1 MNELLTTQ
9 EMAQADAL
17 AVAAGVP
24 SIVLMENAGK
34 AVAHEA
40 CRMRP
45 HPGRIVVLCGPGNNG
60 GDGYAAA
67 RLLKASGHEIRVY
80 RLGDAGKLKGD
91 AAEMARRLDGHVRP
105 ANSDALQSMDLII
118 DALFGAGLSR
128 PLEGDAGEMIGA
140 INSSGI
146 PVLSIDVPSGVD
158 GSTGAAAGPAIKA
171 DCTIT
176 FFRKKPGHLLL
187 PGRALCG
194 DVVVA
199 DIGIPDVVLQ
209 YPPPPPAEG
218 APSARRA
225 EGAPSTRR
233 GEGLGVGG
241 SSRAESLG
249 QNSSVA
255 TSASQSKQSARD
267 VTPPPT
273 PPRRGEGSRMGPL
286 GSHALQISA
295 FENTPDLWLS
305 QFSRPSLDGH
315 KYTRGHAVVVS
326 GPAHQTGAA
335 RLSARGALRM
345 GAGLVTVASSPQA
358 LLINAAHLTA
368 IMLAPF
374 ADARG
379 LATLLEDERRNAVLI
394 GPGAG
399 VGPETCEL
407 VETVLASGAAVVL
420 DADALTS
427 FATPDQGSRAETVR
441 FGFTSATTTAPATPI
456 ALFALIGAKPERP
469 VVMTPHEGEFK
480 KLFGEI
486 AGCKLDRAR
495 VAAKL
500 SGATVV
506 LKGPDTLIASP
517 DGRAA
522 INANAPPWLAT
533 AGSGDVLAGFIT
545 GLLAQKM
552 PEFEAACA
560 AVWLHGAC
568 AAHFGPG
575 LIAEDLPEALPHV
588 LHALHQS
595 S

>member
-1 MNELLTTQ
+1 MHELLTTQ
-9 EMAQADAL
+9 EMSQADAL

-24 SIVLMENAGK
+24 SIDLMENAGK
-34 AVAHEA
+34 AVAREA

-80 RLGDAGKLKGD
+80 RLGEAGKLKGD
-91 AAEMARRLDGHVRP
+91 AAEMARRLDGYVRP
-105 ANSDALQSMDLII
+105 ANPDALQSIDLII

-128 PLEGDAGEMIGA
+128 PLEGDAAEMIVA

-146 PVLSIDVPSGVD
+146 PVLAVDVPSGVD
-158 GSTGAAAGPAIKA
+158 GSTGAAAGPAVKA
-171 DCTIT
+171 DRTIT

-199 DIGIPDVVLQ
+199 DIGIPEGVLTS
-209 YPPPPPAEG
+209 PPPHSSHLPVQ
-218 APSARRA
+218 
-225 EGAPSTRR
+225 T
-233 GEGLGVGG
+233 GG
-241 SSRAESLG
+241 GDEKFA
-249 QNSSVA
+249 V
-255 TSASQSKQSARD
+255 SKW
-267 VTPPPT
+267 
-273 PPRRGEGSRMGPL
+273 
-286 GSHALQISA
+286 
-295 FENTPDLWLS
+295 ENTPALW
-305 QFSRPSLDGH
+305 QDVFPAATVNQH

-326 GPAHQTGAA
+326 GPAHATGAA
-335 RLSARGALRM
+335 RLSARGALRI

-374 ADARG
+374 ADARD
-379 LATLLEDERRNAVLI
+379 LATLLEDTRRNAVLI
-394 GPGAG
+394 GPGAS
-399 VGPETCEL
+399 VGAETCEL
-407 VETVLASGAAVVL
+407 VETVLASGAAAVL

-427 FATPDQGSRAETVR
+427 FATPDQSSRAETVR
-441 FGFTSATTTAPATPI
+441 FGFTSAATTVPATPA
-456 ALFALIGAKPERP
+456 ALFAHIGAKPERP
-469 VVMTPHEGEFK
+469 VVLTPHEGEFK

-486 AGCKLDRAR
+486 AGSKLDRAR
-495 VAAKL
+495 AAVKI
-500 SGATVV
+500 SGAVVV
-506 LKGPDTLIASP
+506 LKGPDTVIASP

-552 PEFEAACA
+552 AAFEAACA

-568 AAHFGPG
+568 AAHFGAG
-575 LIAEDLPEALPHV
+575 LIAEDLPEALPLV
-588 LHALHQS
+588 LRVLPTVRGTRD
-595 S
+595 

>member
-1 MNELLTTQ
+1 MHELLTAH

-17 AVAAGVP
+17 AAAAGVA
-24 SIVLMENAGK
+24 SIVLMENAGR
-34 AVAHEA
+34 AVAREA
-40 CRMRP
+40 SRMRP

-67 RLLKASGHEIRVY
+67 RLLKAHGHEIRVY
-80 RLGDAGKLKGD
+80 RLGEAGKLTGD

-105 ANSDALQSMDLII
+105 ATPDALQSMDLIV

-128 PLEGDAGEMIGA
+128 PLEGDAAELIAA
-140 INSSGI
+140 INASGT
-146 PVLSIDVPSGVD
+146 PVLSVDVPSGVD
-158 GSTGAAAGPAIKA
+158 GSTGAAAGVAVRA
-171 DCTIT
+171 DRTIT

-199 DIGIPDVVLQ
+199 DIGIPDDVL
-209 YPPPPPAEG
+209 G
-218 APSARRA
+218 NAPRGSEATL
-225 EGAPSTRR
+225 GR
-233 GEGLGVGG
+233 GEELVGG
-241 SSRAESLG
+241 GMSRDQSRI
-249 QNSSVA
+249 VA
-255 TSASQSKQSARD
+255 
-267 VTPPPT
+267 PPPT
-273 PPRRGEGSRMGPL
+273 PPHPGEGSPEPFELRVT
-286 GSHALQISA
+286 A
-295 FENTPDLWLS
+295 FENTPALWQALLPAG
-305 QFSRPSLDGH
+305 RLDQH

-335 RLSARGALRM
+335 RLSARGALRI

-368 IMLAPF
+368 IMLVPF

-379 LATLLEDERRNAVLI
+379 LAGLLEDKRRNAVLI

-399 VGPETCEL
+399 VGAETCEL
-407 VETVLASGAAVVL
+407 VETVLGCGAAVVL

-427 FATPDQGSRAETVR
+427 FAPPDQSSRAETVR
-441 FGFTSATTTAPATPI
+441 FGFTSATTTAPATPA
-456 ALFALIGAKPERP
+456 ALFEAIASKSDRP
-469 VVMTPHEGEFK
+469 VVLTPHEGDFK

-486 AGCKLDRAR
+486 GGSKLDRAR
-495 VAAKL
+495 AAAEI
-500 SGATVV
+500 SGAVVV
-506 LKGPDTLIASP
+506 LKGPDTVIAAP

-552 PEFEAACA
+552 SAFEAACA

-568 AAHFGPG
+568 ATAFGTG
-575 LIAEDLPEALPHV
+575 LIAEDLPEVLPGV
-588 LHALHQS
+588 LAKLHAFKVGS
-595 S
+595 